1 MAPLPKRKH
10 SKQRRDK
17 RRSQDGLKLPTLV
30 RDPESGKLLRPH
42 TVSKFTGK
50 YKGEE
55 VIKVK

>member
-30 RDPESGKLLRPH
+30 KDLETGKLIRPH
-42 TVSKFTGK
+42 TVSRFTGK
-50 YKGEE
+50 YNTEE